1 MTDAAHPFLPPDF
14 IAFEGPRCL
23 ARGPLADVA
32 LQVKAATEARPLARF
47 MVFNASSSEI
57 IDFDHRGSADEVLA
71 RLALAHPLAQVLAPA
86 PVSVSAFAP
95 TQDAST
101 DEGAVPKSGPGRP
114 KMGVVAREVTLL
126 PRHWAWLASQ
136 PGGASV
142 ALRKLVEQARKDS
155 QAHDQR
161 RLSQEASYRYM
172 SAMAGSL
179 DGFEEAA
186 RALFAADRP
195 GFEALIAAWP
205 ADIQAHLQQLAQA
218 ALTPVVLTSTEGTP
232 TLEQLH
238 A

>member
-1 MTDAAHPFLPPDF
+1 LTDTANPVPPPDF

-23 ARGPLADVA
+23 ARGLLADVA

-47 MVFNASSSEI
+47 MVFNALSSEI
-57 IDFDHRGSADEVLA
+57 MDFDHRGSADEVLA
-71 RLALAHPLAQVLAPA
+71 RLALAHPLAHAQAQA
-86 PVSVSAFAP
+86 TAS
-95 TQDAST
+95 DAST
-101 DEGAVPKSGPGRP
+101 EDSAMPRSGPGRP

-161 RLSQEASYRYM
+161 RLSQEASYRFM

-195 GFEALIAAWP
+195 RFEALIAPWP
-205 ADIQAHLQQLAQA
+205 ADIQAHLQALAQS
-218 ALTPVVLTSTEGTP
+218 ALTPTVLPPTDGTP
-232 TLEQLH
+232 TSELPH

>member
-1 MTDAAHPFLPPDF
+1 MTDAAHPFPLPDF
-14 IAFEGPRCL
+14 IAFEGPRYL
-23 ARGPLADVA
+23 VRGLLADVA

-47 MVFNASSSEI
+47 MVFNARSSEI

-71 RLALAHPLAQVLAPA
+71 RLALAHPLAYAQAPA
-86 PVSVSAFAP
+86 PA
-95 TQDAST
+95 TDART
-101 DEGAVPKSGPGRP
+101 DDVAVPKSGPGRP

-155 QAHDQR
+155 QAQDLR
-161 RLSQEASYRYM
+161 RLSQEASYRFM
-172 SAMAGSL
+172 SAMAGCL

-195 GFEALIAAWP
+195 AFEALIAAWP

-218 ALTPVVLTSTEGTP
+218 ALTPVVETPVDGTP
-232 TLEQLH
+232 TLEQPH